1 MANAKRMAARLR
13 RREALRILAAAGC
26 AALCRAPLGGASE
39 PKPRLTG
46 MGVVSYAFGI
56 HLKNRW
62 RGKYPNLSPALA
74 LLEETHRL
82 GGAGI
87 MADLG
92 SATAAQSDEL
102 RRRAEQYGMYFEAS
116 IMPPKSQDDLPRF
129 GTEVLAAK
137 NAGANLARTVIMPGR
152 RYEQFKSLAEFREF
166 QNRGRQSLQLAAPVL
181 ARHQFRLAVE
191 NHKDE
196 RVPEKL
202 ETLKQIGSEF
212 IGLCVDVGNSFTLL
226 EDPLETVRAFAPFA
240 LTVHLKDQAV
250 RENEHGFWF
259 ADAALGE
266 GFLDLPAIVKTLRDA
281 NPRVHFGL
289 ETITRDPLNVPVL
302 SGTFWSSMPDVPA
315 SELARTLRTV
325 KAHPSAKP
333 FTCVSQ
339 LSVRAQLALEER
351 NIRRSLDYAR
361 NHVHLT

>member
-1 MANAKRMAARLR
+1 MNDQHSDART
-13 RREALRILAAAGC
+13 RREALITLAVAGSGTLLCEFLGIAA
-26 AALCRAPLGGASE
+26 E
-39 PKPRLTG
+39 PERRKTS

-56 HLKNRW
+56 HSKNHW
-62 RGKYPNLSPALA
+62 PGKYQNLSPALA

-82 GGAGI
+82 GGTGI

-92 SATAAQSDEL
+92 TVDAAQASEL
-102 RRRAEQYGMYFEAS
+102 RRRAEQYSMYVEAS
-116 IMPPKSQDDLPRF
+116 IMPPKNPDDVPRF
-129 GTEVLAAK
+129 EADVLTAK
-137 NAGANLARTVIMPGR
+137 TAGASLARTVIMPGR
-152 RYEQFKSLAEFREF
+152 RYEQFKSLTEFSEF
-166 QNRGRQSLQLAAPVL
+166 QSRGRQSFRLAAPVL

-240 LTVHLKDQAV
+240 MTVHLKDQAV

-266 GFLDLPAIVKTLRDA
+266 GFLDLPAIVKTLREA
-281 NPRVHFGL
+281 NPRIRFGL
-289 ETITRDPLNVPVL
+289 ETITRDPLDVPVL
-302 SGTFWSSMPDVPA
+302 TEAFWASMPDVRA
-315 SELARTLRTV
+315 TDLVRTLSFV
-325 KAHPSAKP
+325 KAHASAKP
-333 FTCVSQ
+333 FPSVS
-339 LSVRAQLALEER
+339 RMPIREQLALEEG
-351 NIRRSLDYAR
+351 NIRRSVNYAR
-361 NHVHLT
+361 DRLSLI